1 MGRDLL
7 ALATDNVLAR
17 HVLGE
22 VHLCSPDVSDSACI
36 TLPQPI
42 DHFWSIAG
50 NGKEIIV
57 ARICKNVSFKAQK
70 RKLAAF
76 VSPVS

>member
-50 NGKEIIV
+50 NDKEIV
-57 ARICKNVSFKAQK
+57 VDSRF
-70 RKLAAF
+70 RKVPTVDLHCRST
-76 VSPVS
+76 VDST